1 MAGKL
6 ILPRYIAAGRWVYD
20 AAYTDDMLVP
30 LSGMRLS
37 QVRTLYPSP
46 KASLEAAQSLNR
58 NMPTREAA
66 RAAFMHAQSIGLAPG
81 GEVYSTAVESHVRY
95 NEDTAKALI
104 ASLDIDMTDI

>member
-1 MAGKL
+1 
-6 ILPRYIAAGRWVYD
+6 
-20 AAYTDDMLVP
+20 
-30 LSGMRLS
+30 
-37 QVRTLYPSP
+37 
-46 KASLEAAQSLNR
+46 
-58 NMPTREAA
+58 MPTREAA